1 MLALSMGAFMTNFL
15 FAKVCSIRAFSFFL
29 IVIGVSVVTS
39 AQDRGLPVK
48 HNPESEYEI
57 RYDDL
62 NLILSS
68 SVLDTGPSDRRPA
81 SRALNKGTQSRI
93 KHGNTSATGFEGNRI
108 IFDAYT
114 SDHVESLLAIRKDLE
129 AVNDFTPLEEFNE
142 WEQLAYWYNLHNV
155 AVMYEVAK
163 AYPIKKLK
171 SLMSGKKNVWDSKTM
186 SIGGRPTSIRD
197 IEEHVI
203 ERWDN
208 PLVLYGFFMGTIG
221 GPDIRPEAYTGENV
235 VEALQHN
242 AVRFINSLRGF
253 RLWSREGRVSE
264 HYELGRRFFPD
275 FQNDVTQHLAT
286 FARQDTR
293 ADLAKAKRIKV
304 KNYDWGIADLKNG
317 STYAG
322 GSFNTNPRALAFFI
336 ETPPAGAASPLGGT
350 PSATVDIDTLGSS
363 ALVVNSSSSS
373 LAPQTKALL
382 RAMKIRNQRRA
393 RHGEVTVE
401 EFVADDGGR
410 VRTRLKKAPE
420 EKPEEDNEGSPVVAE

>member
-1 MLALSMGAFMTNFL
+1 MGAFMTSFL
-15 FAKVCSIRAFSFFL
+15 SARVFSVFLMLVGVPFA
-29 IVIGVSVVTS
+29 VT
-39 AQDRGLPVK
+39 AQDSGLPVK
-48 HNPESEYEI
+48 HNPDSEYEI

-62 NLILSS
+62 NLILSA

-81 SRALNKGTQSRI
+81 SRSSNRGTSSRL
-93 KHGNTSATGFEGNRI
+93 KHGNTSASGFEGNRVM
-108 IFDAYT
+108 FDAYT
-114 SDHVESLLAIRKDLE
+114 QDHVESLLAIRKDLE

-155 AVMYEVAK
+155 AVMYEISK

-171 SLMSGKKNVWDSKTM
+171 SLMSGKDNVWDSKTM

-253 RLWSREGRVSE
+253 RLWSREGRISE
-264 HYELGRRFFPD
+264 HYELGRRFFPN
-275 FQNDVTQHLAT
+275 FENDVAQHLAT
-286 FARQDTR
+286 FARRDTR
-293 ADLAKAKRIKV
+293 EDLAKAKRIKM
-304 KNYDWGIADLKNG
+304 KTYDWGIADLKNG

-322 GSFNTNPRALAFFI
+322 SSFNTNPRALAFFI
-336 ETPPAGAASPLGGT
+336 ETPAAAGGSPVSGGSNPT
-350 PSATVDIDTLGSS
+350 SDLNNFGTGAIV
-363 ALVVNSSSSS
+363 AHASSSN

-382 RAMKIRNQRRA
+382 RAMKIRNERRA
-393 RHGEVTVE
+393 RRGTVTVE
-401 EFVADDGGR
+401 EFVSDEGGR
-410 VRTRLKKAPE
+410 VRTRLKDDPK
-420 EKPEEDNEGSPVVAE
+420 EKPEEDTGDSPALAE

>member
-1 MLALSMGAFMTNFL
+1 MLTAFFT
-15 FAKVCSIRAFSFFL
+15 L
-29 IVIGVSVVTS
+29 IIGGVLGVQ
-39 AQDRGLPVK
+39 AQSDSLPVK
-48 HNPESEYEI
+48 HNPDSEYEI

-62 NLILSS
+62 NLILSA

-81 SRALNKGTQSRI
+81 SRAGNRSTSSRL
-93 KHGNTSATGFEGNRI
+93 KHGNMNATGFEGNRI
-108 IFDAYT
+108 MFDAYT
-114 SDHVESLLAIRKDLE
+114 QDHVDSLLAIRRDLE

-163 AYPIKKLK
+163 AYPVKKLK
-171 SLMSGKKNVWDSKTM
+171 SMMSGKGNVWDAKTM

-221 GPDIRPEAYTGENV
+221 GPDIRTEAYTGENV

-253 RLWSREGRVSE
+253 RLWSKEGRVSE
-264 HYELGRRFFPD
+264 HYNIGRRFFPD
-275 FQNDVTQHLAT
+275 FQNDVAAHMAT
-286 FARQDTR
+286 FARRDTR
-293 ADLAKAKRIKV
+293 ADLAKAKKMKT

-322 GSFNTNPRALAFFI
+322 SSFNTNPRALGFFI
-336 ETPPAGAASPLGGT
+336 ETPSAQVASPGGVA
-350 PSATVDIDTLGSS
+350 PSPSVGIDNFGAGSLL
-363 ALVVNSSSSS
+363 ANANSSSSI
-373 LAPQTKALL
+373 APQTKALL
-382 RAMKIRNQRRA
+382 RAMKIRNQRRT
-393 RHGEVTVE
+393 REGTVTVE

-410 VRTRLKKAPE
+410 VRTRLKKEAEEGNEQEEGAP
-420 EKPEEDNEGSPVVAE
+420 VLVLAE